1 MVIGQTEMILII
13 VAIIILFGASKIP
26 ELARSLGRATGEFKK
41 AKEEGERELK
51 DVEKSIKEGKPIEEK
66 SSKIKQMARDLGIA
80 AEGKSDEQLLDEIK
94 KKMPSVVKYD
104 T

>member
-1 MVIGQTEMILII
+1 MAFGTWEIVLIV
-13 VAIIILFGASKIP
+13 VAIIVLFGASKIP

-41 AKEEGERELK
+41 AKEETERELR
-51 DVEKSIKEGKPIEEK
+51 DVERSIKEGKPIEEK

-80 AEGKSDEQLLDEIK
+80 SEGKSDEQLLDEIK

>member
-1 MVIGQTEMILII
+1 MAFGTWEIVLIV
-13 VAIIILFGASKIP
+13 VAIIVLFGASKIP

-41 AKEEGERELK
+41 AKEETERELR
-51 DVEKSIKEGKPIEEK
+51 DVERSIKEGKPIEEK
-66 SSKIKQMARDLGIA
+66 SSKIKQMARDLGIV